1 MNPPHA
7 KGFWSQLSTFSKVLI
22 LLLILGIS
30 GGVIA
35 YMYHQQETEVITS
48 STATDDEIVA
58 ASENESASVASAS
71 PIAAEPETKEALPTI
86 ARKDSVKLFSKETHK
101 RIKNLVQRMAK
112 QAEAHPQDKEK
123 TN

>member
-30 GGVIA
+30 GSVIA

-71 PIAAEPETKEALPTI
+71 PIAAETKEALPTI
-86 ARKDSVKLFSKETHK
+86 ARKDTVKLFSKETHK

>member
-1 MNPPHA
+1 MNPPHS

-30 GGVIA
+30 GSVIA

-58 ASENESASVASAS
+58 ASENESESVVSATT
-71 PIAAEPETKEALPTI
+71 IAPEPETKEALPTVV
-86 ARKDSVKLFSKETHK
+86 RKDSVKLFSKETHK
-101 RIKNLVQRMAK
+101 RIKNLVQKMAK

>member
-30 GGVIA
+30 GSVIA

-58 ASENESASVASAS
+58 ASENEAESMASAS
-71 PIAAEPETKEALPTI
+71 PIAPETKEALPTI
-86 ARKDSVKLFSKETHK
+86 ARKDTVKLFSKETHK

>member
-30 GGVIA
+30 GSLIA
-35 YMYHQQETEVITS
+35 YVYHQQETEVITS
-48 STATDDEIVA
+48 STATDDAIV
-58 ASENESASVASAS
+58 ASENESKSVASAS
-71 PIAAEPETKEALPTI
+71 PIATEPETKETLPTI
-86 ARKDSVKLFSKETHK
+86 ARKDTVKLFSKETHK

-112 QAEAHPQDKEK
+112 QADAHPQDKEK

>member
-1 MNPPHA
+1 MNPPHS

-30 GGVIA
+30 GSLIA
-35 YMYHQQETEVITS
+35 YMYQQETEVITS

-58 ASENESASVASAS
+58 ASENESESVVSATT
-71 PIAAEPETKEALPTI
+71 IAPEPETKEAPPTVV
-86 ARKDSVKLFSKETHK
+86 RKDSVKLFSKETHK
-101 RIKNLVQRMAK
+101 RIKNLVQKMAK